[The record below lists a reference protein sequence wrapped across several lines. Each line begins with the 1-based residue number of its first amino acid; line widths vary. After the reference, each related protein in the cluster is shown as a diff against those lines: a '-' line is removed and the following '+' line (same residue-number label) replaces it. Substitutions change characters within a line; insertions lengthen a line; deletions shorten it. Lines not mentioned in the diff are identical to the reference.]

1 MKKYFN
7 QTKRF
12 RKDTLSAFYLKINE
26 VLYCSQINPGL
37 LFTARST
44 MFEVFTDLMNQV
56 GCKSVPAHLFL
67 CHRVFSQRQTCKMCT
82 RIICYETTHSKILSK
97 LYSKW
102 ILLNEFVTEAPED
115 LKRVFELMSC
125 PNVSSFLSLNC
136 FIGCTRLNDS
146 VVPREE
152 ENFPDTNL
160 LGANHLMLIF
170 THFLTVV
177 SRISVN
183 YLYKHLT
190 QKWHKPHVGQLHKEL
205 HVGRPLDCVY
215 VYVC

>member
-1 MKKYFN
+1 
-7 QTKRF
+7 
-12 RKDTLSAFYLKINE
+12 
-26 VLYCSQINPGL
+26 
-37 LFTARST
+37 
-44 MFEVFTDLMNQV
+44 
-56 GCKSVPAHLFL
+56 
-67 CHRVFSQRQTCKMCT
+67 MCT

-97 LYSKW
+97 LCTKW

-125 PNVSSFLSLNC
+125 PNLSSFLSLNC
-136 FIGCTRLNDS
+136 FIGCTRLNDR

-152 ENFPDTNL
+152 ENFPDINL
-160 LGANHLMLIF
+160 LGANHQMLIF
-170 THFLTVV
+170 THFLTIV

-190 QKWHKPHVGQLHKEL
+190 QKWHKPHVGQVHREL

-215 VYVC
+215 VGLIVWIIKVLCRQYFKLFYYKGFINVFDNLLADEINDSFTVITKKNE

>member
-146 VVPREE
+146 VVPREKRIFLILTCLVPITWCWFLPIFWPL
-152 ENFPDTNL
+152 FPGFL
-160 LGANHLMLIF
+160 LIIYINTWLKNGTSHM
-170 THFLTVV
+170 
-177 SRISVN
+177 
-183 YLYKHLT
+183 
-190 QKWHKPHVGQLHKEL
+190 
-205 HVGRPLDCVY
+205 
-215 VYVC
+215 